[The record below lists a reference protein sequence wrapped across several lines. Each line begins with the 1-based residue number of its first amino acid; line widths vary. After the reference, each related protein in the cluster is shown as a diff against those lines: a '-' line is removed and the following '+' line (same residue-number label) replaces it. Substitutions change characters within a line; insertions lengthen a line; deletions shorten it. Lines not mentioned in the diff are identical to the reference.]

1 MRADQMSRE
10 TSKQLDLGSQG
21 NSELPFNKMLDELL
35 ITSPVSI
42 KHAPTQAHSLDKH
55 QRDRKQDSN
64 LGDLEHSDKVFT
76 IEQLMKKSLLGKAS
90 KSPSNSQKG
99 SSPPDQGMQVAAN
112 FDESRRKTVNIDN
125 GGDLD
130 NVLSMKE
137 IRVSPFENDD

>member
-1 MRADQMSRE
+1 
-10 TSKQLDLGSQG
+10 
-21 NSELPFNKMLDELL
+21 
-35 ITSPVSI
+35 
-42 KHAPTQAHSLDKH
+42 
-55 QRDRKQDSN
+55 
-64 LGDLEHSDKVFT
+64 
-76 IEQLMKKSLLGKAS
+76 MKKSLLGKAS